1 MPRTNSRKRNNYR
14 NDNTTRVPVSSNLS
28 PNAPEFIPIG
38 NYLSIIINMTNL
50 ENISIVLI
58 LCWL

>member
-14 NDNTTRVPVSSNLS
+14 NDNTTRVPISSNLS

-38 NYLSIIINMTNL
+38 KYLLTIIINMSDL
-50 ENISIVLI
+50 ENCFNSFCKL
-58 LCWL
+58 